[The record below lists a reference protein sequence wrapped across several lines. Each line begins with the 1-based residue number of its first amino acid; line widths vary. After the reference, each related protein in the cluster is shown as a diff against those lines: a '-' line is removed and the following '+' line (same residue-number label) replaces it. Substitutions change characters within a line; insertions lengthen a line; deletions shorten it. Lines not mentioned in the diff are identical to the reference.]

1 MKPKRNMVLVRP
13 IPRGEVKTKSGLII
27 PEMYQSPHIAA
38 KVIAVGPGKRRDDGT
53 RIPTDATVGDIVMI
67 SIHAGN
73 KSKDDEGEFILLEDD
88 QILADLE
95 D

>member
-1 MKPKRNMVLVRP
+1 MILVTP

-27 PEMYQSPHIAA
+27 PEIYQSNYIAA
-38 KVIAVGPGKRRDDGT
+38 KVLAVGPGLKRDDGKRVHMDT
-53 RIPTDATVGDIVMI
+53 KVGDTVMI

-73 KSKDDEGEFILLEDD
+73 KLKDDEGELVLLEEN
-88 QILADLE
+88 QVLADLE

>member
-1 MKPKRNMVLVRP
+1 MILVRP

-27 PEMYQSPHIAA
+27 PEMYQSTYIATQ
-38 KVIAVGPGKRRDDGT
+38 VLAVGPGLKLDNGKRVPMDT
-53 RIPTDATVGDIVMI
+53 KVGDVVMI

-73 KSKDDEGEFILLEDD
+73 KIKDDSGELILLEEN
-88 QILADLE
+88 QVLADLE